1 MGTANGPEQRQ
12 LRPEPAGRTQP
23 CQHSNVGVEIRNVQ
37 GRGKGRKITP
47 NLAPAPVPFLPGV
60 SRVVPSRL
68 IWYQKRFVFTSSRKK
83 ESDRSHSKYHC
94 TNPKKLMIKGKL
106 ALPPKTLLQTQCP
119 GALCPHA
126 GARPH
131 LQPSGAQRPSYRFH
145 QQRKGEMLAKGGR
158 GRGVQMGL
166 QNLQDTSHP

>member
-1 MGTANGPEQRQ
+1 MPTQQRG
-12 LRPEPAGRTQP
+12 GRDQECPGERKRKKNNPQP
-23 CQHSNVGVEIRNVQ
+23 CSSSCPLPSWSQQSCPIKTDLVPKGVCVH
-37 GRGKGRKITP
+37 
-47 NLAPAPVPFLPGV
+47 LL
-60 SRVVPSRL
+60 S
-68 IWYQKRFVFTSSRKK
+68 K
-83 ESDRSHSKYHC
+83 ESDRSHSKYHS
-94 TNPKKLMIKGKL
+94 TNPEKLMIKGKL

>member
-1 MGTANGPEQRQ
+1 MSPKN
-12 LRPEPAGRTQP
+12 
-23 CQHSNVGVEIRNVQ
+23 
-37 GRGKGRKITP
+37 RGMEKVTIEFKP
-47 NLAPAPVPFLPGV
+47 L
-60 SRVVPSRL
+60 
-68 IWYQKRFVFTSSRKK
+68 
-83 ESDRSHSKYHC
+83 
-94 TNPKKLMIKGKL
+94 
-106 ALPPKTLLQTQCP
+106 KTYALLQTQCP